1 MSEKRILIC
10 DKMEQ
15 KGIEALARAGFYV
28 DYKPQ
33 ITKEELLTIAA
44 EYDALIV
51 RSRTKV
57 TRNVIEAG
65 KRLKVIGRA
74 GVGLD
79 NIDLQAA
86 KERGITVVN
95 TPEVLTN
102 AVAELAIG
110 LMLTVAR
117 GIAEGH
123 RHLKKGEWIKS
134 KLLGTELLGK
144 TLGIVGFGR
153 IGRRLAQLA
162 HAFGMKILVYDVI
175 RPKEKAL
182 EEVEAKLVDIDHL
195 LSNSDFI
202 SLHIPATLENYHFI
216 DIEKLKKMKSQAF
229 LINTARGSIIKEED
243 LVKALKNGLI
253 KGAALDVYEKEPPTN
268 TELLSLEN
276 VVLTPHIGSQT
287 KEAQVNAALTIADKV
302 ISLLKE

>member
-15 KGIEALARAGFYV
+15 KGIEALVRAGFYV

>member
-1 MSEKRILIC
+1 
-10 DKMEQ
+10 MERE
-15 KGIEALARAGFYV
+15 GIEALARAGFYV

-33 ITKEELLTIAA
+33 ITKEELLETVA

-57 TRNVIEAG
+57 TRDVIEAS
-65 KRLKVIGRA
+65 KKLKVIGRA

-79 NIDLQAA
+79 NIDIQAA
-86 KERGITVVN
+86 KEKGITVVN

-102 AVAELAIG
+102 AVAELTIG

-123 RHLKKGEWIKS
+123 RYLKKGEWIKS
-134 KLLGTELLGK
+134 KLLGTELRGK
-144 TLGIVGFGR
+144 TLGIIGFGR
-153 IGRRLAQLA
+153 IGKRLARLA
-162 HAFGMKILVYDVI
+162 HAFDMRILVYDVVK
-175 RPKEKAL
+175 PEEKAL
-182 EEVEAKLVDIDHL
+182 EEVEAKLVDVDDL

-202 SLHIPATLENYHFI
+202 SLHIPATPENRHFI
-216 DIEKLKKMKSQAF
+216 DIEKLKKMKSSAF